1 MQISVPADH
10 TIHECKAFN
19 DSCAIAIYSICYSLL
34 RPCAYWNSNAL
45 TSIIDNGK
53 QLSQKLNLDSFVTP
67 DNLPNMIDVC
77 GTEVT
82 CVCSSTMKG
91 ELSDSSESI
100 SMLNDI
106 RNNTDNSGF
115 VMWFSSYCISC
126 IFKPTK
132 KSKQMY
138 CMVVYDQSKMPSIIC
153 IRNVNGTDSLV
164 ERIIS
169 VQKKSE
175 EVYIIQF

>member
-10 TIHECKAFN
+10 TIHECKDFN
-19 DSCAIAIYSICYSLL
+19 DSCAIAIYSICYSVL

-45 TSIIDNGK
+45 TSIMDNGK
-53 QLSQKLNLDSFVTP
+53 QLSEKLNLDSFVTP

-82 CVCSSTMKG
+82 CVCSSTMKE

-100 SMLNDI
+100 SMLNVII

-132 KSKQMY
+132 KSKHMY
-138 CMVVYDQSKMPSIIC
+138 CMVVYDQSKMPSIHY
-153 IRNVNGTDSLV
+153 IRNVNGQIHLW
-164 ERIIS
+164 RGLS
-169 VQKKSE
+169 VFKRNQKK
-175 EVYIIQF
+175 II

>member
-1 MQISVPADH
+1 MQINVPADH
-10 TIHECKAFN
+10 TIHEYKAFN
-19 DSCAIAIYSICYSLL
+19 DSCAIAIYSICYSVL
-34 RPCAYWNSNAL
+34 RPCAYWNLNAL

-53 QLSQKLNLDSFVTP
+53 QLFQKLNLDSFVTP

-106 RNNTDNSGF
+106 IRNNTENSGF
-115 VMWFSSYCISC
+115 VKWFSSYCISC

-132 KSKQMY
+132 KSKHMY
-138 CMVVYDQSKMPSIIC
+138 CMVVYDPSKMPSIHYIS
-153 IRNVNGTDSLV
+153 NVNGQIHLWRGLSV
-164 ERIIS
+164 FKKNQKII
-169 VQKKSE
+169 
-175 EVYIIQF
+175 